1 MKHAAVPALGIA
13 LAVLLQG
20 PAQAQAFV
28 PDRGIEFMV
37 HTGPGAGSDI
47 FARGIA
53 GMLEKNQLVPQRIT
67 VVNKAGGGG
76 LVGMSYLGEKKGDT
90 HLVACFTSVWYVNPM
105 VRKGAKFSMSELT
118 PVARLILEP
127 SVLTVRADSPFKNAN
142 DFIAAARKDPGK
154 LKQSGGS
161 ITGRDNNTRLM
172 IQKATGTEWQFISM
186 KSGGERVAALLG
198 GHVDIYIMEP
208 AEALEQ
214 IRAGKIRVIAT
225 LMNNRIAGLPD
236 VPTLGEQGI
245 KVSEIPQP
253 RGIVGPPAMPAAVK
267 AYWEQVL
274 GRLVKTP
281 DWQEYLKRDHLE
293 DGFLIGADL
302 DKFSKE
308 YTTLMRGILQE
319 AGVKLVK

>member
-1 MKHAAVPALGIA
+1 MKRRF
-13 LAVLLQG
+13 LAVTGAGFVAACLAAA
-20 PAQAQAFV
+20 PAFAFT
-28 PDRGIEFMV
+28 PDRTIEFMV

-47 FARGIA
+47 FARGVA
-53 GMLEKNQLVPQRIT
+53 GMLEKNQLVPQRIA
-67 VVNKAGGGG
+67 VINKAGGGG
-76 LVGMSYLGEKKGDT
+76 LVGMTSLGDKKGDT
-90 HLVACFTSVWYVNPM
+90 HLIACFTSVWYVNPM
-105 VRKGAKFSMSELT
+105 IRKGAKFSMAELT
-118 PVARLILEP
+118 PIARLILEP

-142 DFIAAARKDPGK
+142 DFIAAAKKNPGK

-161 ITGRDNNTRLM
+161 ISGRDNNTRLV
-172 IQKATGTEWQFISM
+172 IQKATGAEWQFISM

-245 KVSEIPQP
+245 KVPEIPQP
-253 RGIVGPPAMPAAVK
+253 RGMVGPPAMPADVK

-274 GRLVKTP
+274 GKLVKTQ
-281 DWQEYLKRDHLE
+281 DWQEYLKKDHLQ

-302 DKFSKE
+302 AKFSKE
-308 YTTLMRGILQE
+308 YTTLMRGILKE